1 MTVGRLLKMIPIR
14 LTKLI
19 LQVGLKEMQ
28 DDEERG
34 KKTQAIFP
42 ERSAACQVHFLTTAR
57 APSLP
62 WGSGCAAEYRQSQ
75 QEAHPIIAAASMGQ
89 A

>member
-1 MTVGRLLKMIPIR
+1 MIPIR
-14 LTKLI
+14 PKTNLASGAKKMKD
-19 LQVGLKEMQ
+19 G
-28 DDEERG
+28 EERR
-34 KKTQAIFP
+34 KKTLAIFP

-62 WGSGCAAEYRQSQ
+62 WSSGCTAEYRQSQ
-75 QEAHPIIAAASMGQ
+75 QEAHPIITAASMGH

>member
-1 MTVGRLLKMIPIR
+1 MTLGRLLKMIPIR
-14 LTKLI
+14 PKTNLASEAKKNKRRWR
-19 LQVGLKEMQ
+19 G
-28 DDEERG
+28 G

-42 ERSAACQVHFLTTAR
+42 EKTAACQVHFLTTAR
-57 APSLP
+57 APPLP
-62 WGSGCAAEYRQSQ
+62 WSPGCAAVYRQSQ